1 MPMQTL
7 DLTFAPEDDAAFRGR
22 WKALQDAGLPSMA
35 DHKGSSNAPH
45 VTLVSAP
52 VIPEEV
58 VDRAREFFAE
68 RLPMEM
74 GVGGLLV
81 LGSKP
86 GKYVLADLVLPPAAL
101 YEVMEELQGLM
112 VGFGLPLR
120 PWTPHLTLAKQ
131 LTTDQVA
138 RAVEILGGGQ
148 PLIAATAG
156 ALRRWEPI
164 KKVLTIEVSLS
175 GT

>member
-7 DLTFAPEDDAAFRGR
+7 DLTFAPEDDAAIRAR

-45 VTLVSAP
+45 VTLISAP

-58 VDRAREFFAE
+58 VDRAREFFAA
-68 RLPMEM
+68 RLPIEM

-86 GKYVLADLVLPPAAL
+86 GRYVLADLVLPPVA
-101 YEVMEELQGLM
+101 VHELRERLEGITASTNAP
-112 VGFGLPLR
+112 VG
-120 PWTPHLTLAKQ
+120 PWLPHLTLAKH
-131 LTTDQVA
+131 LTTYKVA
-138 RAVEILGGGQ
+138 QALEVFRELPALQ
-148 PLIAATAG
+148 PIVAFT
-156 ALRRWEPI
+156 LRKWNPA
-164 KKVLTIEVSLS
+164 KNDDH
-175 GT
+175 